1 MAIADRHGLPL
12 ALRIS
17 SASPHE
23 SRLGEAT
30 LEARFCPAA
39 PPRLLGDK
47 AYDSDPLDQRLR
59 QHYGVEL
66 IAPNIRPRR
75 HSQAQDG
82 RGLRRYRRRWKI
94 ERLFAWLHNFRRVVT
109 RWEYHAANFLGMV
122 QLACVVILLRHL

>member
-1 MAIADRHGLPL
+1 MI
-12 ALRIS
+12 
-17 SASPHE
+17 
-23 SRLGEAT
+23 
-30 LEARFCPAA
+30 
-39 PPRLLGDK
+39 GDK

-59 QHYGVEL
+59 QNYGVEL
-66 IAPNIRPRR
+66 IAPHIRVRR
-75 HSQAQDG
+75 RPPSQDR